1 MQGSQSGNL
10 GRLRPAVFVSCVTL
24 AAFAL
29 AGCNDGGEGAAEQVS
44 SAVETATEAIP
55 ETIEVELAEQDPGY
69 SGRATLEPND
79 DGTLNVTIEISG
91 HQDEPHPAHIHEG
104 SCPDLVEG
112 DVESVEVAP
121 LNDVVGGTS
130 TTENIEFS
138 LDDVASADSP
148 GYAIDVH
155 HSDLLT
161 TVVACGDVTHV
172 SLRHSRWGMNRRR
185 VRPAEAA
192 AACLRNAGV
201 SVETAED
208 EFAYIAER
216 GASAFRAAVGE
227 NDVTVVVERSV
238 YDAHETERGYE
249 LLGIGNLRE
258 RRGPSSCG
266 TRHRP
271 TGSEG
276 HSRAA

>member
-29 AGCNDGGEGAAEQVS
+29 AGCSDGGAEGAAEPVS

-138 LDDVASADSP
+138 LDDVASAESP

-161 TVVACGDVTHV
+161 TVVACGDITHV
-172 SLRHSRWGMNRRR
+172 SLRHSR
-185 VRPAEAA
+185 
-192 AACLRNAGV
+192 
-201 SVETAED
+201 
-208 EFAYIAER
+208 
-216 GASAFRAAVGE
+216 
-227 NDVTVVVERSV
+227 
-238 YDAHETERGYE
+238 
-249 LLGIGNLRE
+249 
-258 RRGPSSCG
+258 
-266 TRHRP
+266 
-271 TGSEG
+271 
-276 HSRAA
+276 